1 MPILL
6 YTPFTL
12 TPGPDHV
19 GLFMTV
25 CAAGAPPKALVAG
38 AVIESMRGDNNPFP
52 SALIR
57 MPSPSAGT
65 IERAYFHMSVNT
77 LDGATPVTL
86 LVNGAPT
93 PLTVT
98 FAPGATGTQ
107 SATGS
112 VAIVAGD
119 VVSYLFDASA
129 SGAGQ
134 GFGSANADMKL

>member
-1 MPILL
+1 MLF
-6 YTPFTL
+6 TPFTL

-19 GLFMTV
+19 GLFLTV
-25 CAAGAPPKALVAG
+25 CGASNPPKALMAG
-38 AVIESMRGDNNPFP
+38 TVIESMRGDNDPFP
-52 SALIR
+52 YVMAR
-57 MPSPSAGT
+57 MPSPSTGT
-65 IERAYFHMSVNT
+65 IERAYFHMSANT

-93 PLTVT
+93 ALTTT

-112 VAIVAGD
+112 VAISAGD

-134 GFGSANADMKL
+134 GFGTANADMILP